1 MPAAMCAVLWSAA
14 LPAALVAAMEHI
26 PKKWAN
32 VQAVFLRTSDS
43 VALPV
48 FQALPESGTK
58 VAV

>member
-1 MPAAMCAVLWSAA
+1 M
-14 LPAALVAAMEHI
+14 PAALVAAMEHI

-58 VAV
+58 IAV